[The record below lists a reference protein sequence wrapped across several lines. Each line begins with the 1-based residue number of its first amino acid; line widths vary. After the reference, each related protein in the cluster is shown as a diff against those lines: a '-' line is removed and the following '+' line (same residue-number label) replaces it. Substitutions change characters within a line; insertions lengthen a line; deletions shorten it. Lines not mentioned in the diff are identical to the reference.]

1 MQLMF
6 RYGNLRPICYVCPFK
21 CCKSGSDLT
30 IADYW
35 GISQLHPEMDD
46 DKGTSMVF
54 VNTMRGKKYFDLSK
68 THYLETS
75 YEESWPFN
83 NVVTSS
89 KKHPKRDYFYSQIDK
104 RQSVIKLMNDI
115 SFPFSYKVKKICKE
129 FVKKVIKTIAGDT
142 GVYFIKMHIWDKL
155 KKE

>member
-1 MQLMF
+1 MVIFVLFVMCVLLNAVN
-6 RYGNLRPICYVCPFK
+6 R
-21 CCKSGSDLT
+21 GSDLT

-89 KKHPKRDYFYSQIDK
+89 KNILN
-104 RQSVIKLMNDI
+104 VI
-115 SFPFSYKVKKICKE
+115 
-129 FVKKVIKTIAGDT
+129 T
-142 GVYFIKMHIWDKL
+142 FIHK
-155 KKE
+155 